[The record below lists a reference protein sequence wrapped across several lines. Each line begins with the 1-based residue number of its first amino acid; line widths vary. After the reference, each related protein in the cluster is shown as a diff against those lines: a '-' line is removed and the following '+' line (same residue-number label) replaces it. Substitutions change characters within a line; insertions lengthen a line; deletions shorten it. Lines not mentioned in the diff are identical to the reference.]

1 MDQPESMPDMTAAL
15 PMLNPVGKSVLLKYV
30 GSVVQR
36 SGDTKDIAAIV
47 ISKPGLRPLAS
58 TACKSCFVR
67 SHWGWCLKQARQ
79 QSSIKI
85 Y

>member
-1 MDQPESMPDMTAAL
+1 MPDVTAAL

-36 SGDTKDIAAIV
+36 IGDTKDIAAIV
-47 ISKPGLRPLAS
+47 ISKPGLCSLAS
-58 TACKSCFVR
+58 TACKFCFVQ
-67 SHWGWCLKQARQ
+67 SHWGWCIKQAMQ
-79 QSSIKI
+79 QGSMKI